1 MTDYYPHNSTYDHH
15 QQAFSGHSISYAG
28 DPTEDNGI
36 RRTATHGSHQSH
48 HTQTSISPSTRSW
61 VYSNQMNPP
70 PPPLEPV
77 PSVGHTPF
85 HGPRPLPEPMH
96 YMMRRPFHDVPEE
109 DEGDEDY
116 MHQPQ
121 DATQMPG
128 GVHFTY
134 QGGVPA
140 RYVVPGASSS
150 RSSPVLTPQIP
161 RRGRSFVGGF
171 FKGIK
176 RIPRMFRGGRSK
188 RQLSPLG
195 TEANTDIT
203 GLTTGNTLPRYLSNP
218 SIGPTNPHF
227 AHRLSQA
234 VANGSLPADITPAA
248 FQLRPALVSPQQ
260 PMVTVTPPSD
270 RAEEEQQ
277 AEYFEGPP
285 LHQPPQIVVTDSS
298 DHIQANPMDRATV
311 MAYNRDSE
319 APTVTQTHPTSSA
332 RASVPH
338 RSPSAPRVS
347 YPAELPT
354 RASTQAQMESFA
366 PMPVAGSSPPL
377 RSLHRPT
384 TQSFASS
391 RQTPRGILS
400 PPATSAYTLTT
411 ATSCYDSSFS
421 TDLTP
426 VEKFFKSLYHLPW
439 VSQGRVTV
447 DYRPGDSPR
456 AKGKLKNLKRPL
468 SSWYYSVMSRSR
480 RNSVD
485 LMSSNTASTGRESN
499 LLSSLASPISRRSGR
514 SANHRHR
521 SPRPKHHHRS
531 RRRHTASTSTGVDGG
546 THRSASP
553 IVPTVY
559 PYAVPPYLPYT
570 YPYLPYPGVPPAG
583 TMPATPPPHSP
594 TSAHSPRGPR
604 ATRSHSRKGTS
615 RIKYPRGGY
624 TPYQPLAMPQSSA
637 AMTGVPAGG
646 MYYFTSPPQSQN
658 GDGTAGHATGT
669 AAGPVPM
676 SPVFMHYVPAALRP
690 DAMVSPANMMVSPPA
705 TPQKPT
711 AASHNSHHSRH
722 A

>member
-15 QQAFSGHSISYAG
+15 QQAFSGHSTYAG
-28 DPTEDNGI
+28 DPTEDNVI

-70 PPPLEPV
+70 PPPLEPA

-85 HGPRPLPEPMH
+85 HGPRPLPEPNAH
-96 YMMRRPFHDVPEE
+96 YMTRRQFHDVPEE
-109 DEGDEDY
+109 DEDDDEDY

-121 DATQMPG
+121 GATQMLG
-128 GVHFTY
+128 GIHF
-134 QGGVPA
+134 GVPA
-140 RYVVPGASSS
+140 RYVVPAPSSQ
-150 RSSPVLTPQIP
+150 SSPATPPQIP
-161 RRGRSFVGGF
+161 RRDHSLVGGF

-218 SIGPTNPHF
+218 SIGPTNPQF

-234 VANGSLPADITPAA
+234 VANGSLPADTTPAA
-248 FQLRPALVSPQQ
+248 FQLRPALVSPRQ

-285 LHQPPQIVVTDSS
+285 LHGPPQIIVTDSS
-298 DHIQANPMDRATV
+298 DHIHANPMDRATV

-338 RSPSAPRVS
+338 RSPSMPRVS

-354 RASTQAQMESFA
+354 RASAQAQMESFA
-366 PMPVAGSSPPL
+366 PIPVAGSSPPL

-384 TQSFASS
+384 TQSFTSS

-400 PPATSAYTLTT
+400 PPETSAYTVTT
-411 ATSCYDSSFS
+411 ATSYYDPSFS

-456 AKGKLKNLKRPL
+456 AKGKLKSLKRPL
-468 SSWYYSVMSRSR
+468 SSWYYSVMARSR

-485 LMSSNTASTGRESN
+485 LSSSNTASTGRDSN
-499 LLSSLASPISRRSGR
+499 MLSSLASPISRRSGR
-514 SANHRHR
+514 SGNHRHR
-521 SPRPKHHHRS
+521 SPRSKHHHRS
-531 RRRHTASTSTGVDGG
+531 RRRHTASTSTGVDA
-546 THRSASP
+546 HRSASP

-604 ATRSHSRKGTS
+604 ATRSNSRQGIS
-615 RIKYPRGGY
+615 RTKYPHGGY
-624 TPYQPLAMPQSSA
+624 TPFQPLAMPQSSA
-637 AMTGVPAGG
+637 GIPAGG
-646 MYYFTSPPQSQN
+646 MYYITSPPQSHN
-658 GDGTAGHATGT
+658 GDGIAGHVAAATGT
-669 AAGPVPM
+669 AAGHVQM

-690 DAMVSPANMMVSPPA
+690 DGMVPPANMMMVSPPA

-722 A
+722 T